1 MSTSEETMVVVS
13 IITHRHGE
21 DVSVYWN
28 EQDAVKAAAEYARE
42 WWREA
47 GFEFDAPED
56 DQECIDV
63 YFDHREDEFLE
74 TRLEVVR

>member
-1 MSTSEETMVVVS
+1 VLTNEGGTNVHLARTCPSTGTNRTPS
-13 IITHRHGE
+13 
-21 DVSVYWN
+21 
-28 EQDAVKAAAEYARE
+28 KAAAEYARE